1 MRPSPLSAMF
11 VAACLL
17 AGCNRADDPDR
28 AAPAATSEAGPAS
41 TDSAPAPAD
50 TDTTAAVT
58 MRYSCGDH
66 RIDVM
71 GNDHARVTTPDGQAV
86 QLAYVGDSSPPLFA
100 GEGLEFSIDGS
111 GAQLARD
118 EGASWPCSAE

>member
-1 MRPSPLSAMF
+1 MRLSPSAIL
-11 VAACLL
+11 VALCLL

-28 AAPAATSEAGPAS
+28 AAPAATSETGPAS
-41 TDSAPAPAD
+41 ADSAPPA
-50 TDTTAAVT
+50 TEADTTAAVT

-71 GNDHARVTTPDGQAV
+71 GNHHARVTTPDGQV
-86 QLAYVGDSSPPLFA
+86 IQLAYVGDSSPPLFA

-111 GAQLARD
+111 GAQLAHD
-118 EGASWPCSAE
+118 DASWPCSPE